1 LISRAD
7 AYKVLKVGTYSTVEN
22 RESKVLS
29 HLAKCSL
36 THDGRYCVKRACDAF
51 KINVPGGAH
60 QCLLYE
66 PLGMSLLE
74 YVNLQ
79 PERRLGMRAA
89 AWVTKYLLIG
99 LDYLHTGR
107 VVHTGIR

>member
-1 LISRAD
+1 MR
-7 AYKVLKVGTYSTVEN
+7 
-22 RESKVLS
+22 
-29 HLAKCSL
+29 C
-36 THDGRYCVKRACDAF
+36 F
-51 KINVPGGAH
+51 KINIPGGAH

-66 PLGMSLLE
+66 PLEMSLLE